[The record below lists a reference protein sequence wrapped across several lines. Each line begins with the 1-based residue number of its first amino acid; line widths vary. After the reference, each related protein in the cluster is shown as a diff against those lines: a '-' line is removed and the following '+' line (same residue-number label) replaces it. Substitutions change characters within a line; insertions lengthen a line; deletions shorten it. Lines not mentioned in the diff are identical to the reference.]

1 MCEPQ
6 QNNFAGCVAFA
17 NYISSKSTAG
27 GIFTCAIYNHGDNYN
42 YNREQSDESIGS
54 LLGITNND
62 SGSNN
67 GINNRL
73 SGITNAGN
81 QVTQGLTQGFRSGVQ
96 TATNLV
102 TAPFQFLFSPFSR
115 RNRF

>member
-17 NYISSKSTAG
+17 NYISSKSKAG

-42 YNREQSDESIGS
+42 YNREQSSDSIGS
-54 LLGITNND
+54 LLGVTNND
-62 SGSNN
+62 
-67 GINNRL
+67 
-73 SGITNAGN
+73 ITNTGN
-81 QVTQGLTQGFRSGVQ
+81 QVTQGFTQGITQGLRSGVQ

-102 TAPFQFLFSPFSR
+102 TAPFQFLFSPFTR
-115 RNRF
+115 RNRY